1 VFFWLEKDGAA
12 KIGWKKTER
21 VKLAGKRRN
30 GKNWLNLLSALYF
43 FKTRLPVLGK
53 CPLLMQITS

>member
-30 GKNWLNLLSALYF
+30 GKNWFFLGGICSVLSIF
-43 FKTRLPVLGK
+43 FKKDLAFLANVHY
-53 CPLLMQITS
+53 